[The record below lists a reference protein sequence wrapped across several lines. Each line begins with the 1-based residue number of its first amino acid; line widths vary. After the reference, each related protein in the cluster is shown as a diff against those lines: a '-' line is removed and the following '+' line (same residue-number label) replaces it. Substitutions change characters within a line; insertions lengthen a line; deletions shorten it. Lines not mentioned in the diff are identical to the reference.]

1 MENEK
6 KLVMAYVVKRYDN
19 GDTDIENFEVEGT
32 ELPKLTNE
40 EMYRDVEDVAKLIKH
55 KRMEQAAY
63 VGCYRFF
70 QDQERARQ
78 QAMAQQAAAENEA
91 NLKIKLIRKK

>member
-19 GDTDIENFEVEGT
+19 GDTDIENAEIEGV

-40 EMYRDVEDVAKLIKH
+40 EMYRDVEEVAKLIKH

-63 VGCYRFF
+63 LGCYRFF

-78 QAMAQQAAAENEA
+78 QAMAEAAAKADEA
-91 NLKIKLIRKK
+91 NI